1 MNKELRILRE
11 KKIPF
16 LSTFTALLAAVIAN
30 TPNKIY
36 TKFILHKNQTNEYYF
51 DNFTLFYIYHGCA
64 SSKDSIKTVSKLLL
78 NSFHLVFYWRWRKLL
93 NHIHLRV
100 QNFGNEK
107 KKKIQNFTAFKND
120 LVQASILWLPST
132 VNSVL
137 LCVVELK
144 DLMENHKNLY
154 D

>member
-51 DNFTLFYIYHGCA
+51 DSFTLFYIYHGCA

-107 KKKIQNFTAFKND
+107 KKKSKFHRIQKWPRSSINFMTTINGEF
-120 LVQASILWLPST
+120 SS
-132 VNSVL
+132 S
-137 LCVVELK
+137 LCGRIERFNG
-144 DLMENHKNLY
+144 ES
-154 D
+154 